1 MHKIKVFSI
10 EKEIKDEFE
19 TISKDYEKMISRYA
33 KFEHIVCF
41 NKKIVQ
47 AQKNSITIAKK
58 SYSEVYR
65 DKIKNYSI
73 CLDESGKVYDSIGFS
88 NIFEKENEIN
98 FFIGGAYGFEDN
110 FLKQCNEV
118 VSLSKLTFSH
128 KIAKIVLLEQIYRA
142 LSIVNKHPYHK

>member
-1 MHKIKVFSI
+1 
-10 EKEIKDEFE
+10 
-19 TISKDYEKMISRYA
+19 
-33 KFEHIVCF
+33 
-41 NKKIVQ
+41 
-47 AQKNSITIAKK
+47 
-58 SYSEVYR
+58 
-65 DKIKNYSI
+65 
-73 CLDESGKVYDSIGFS
+73 LDESGKVYDSIGFS